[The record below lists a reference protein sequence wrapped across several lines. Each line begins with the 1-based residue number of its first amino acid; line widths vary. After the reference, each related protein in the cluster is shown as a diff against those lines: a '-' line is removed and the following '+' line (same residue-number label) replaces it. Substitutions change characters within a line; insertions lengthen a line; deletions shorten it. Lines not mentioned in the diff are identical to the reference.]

1 MHRKLYA
8 ACIGAVAILVS
19 IAACHA
25 GLPRPQYVEQKTSDL
40 KPVPFPPPPARVEF
54 VPDEPPDH
62 DVVWIDGEWEWAGR
76 AWAWKRGRWV
86 VPPPNA
92 GFSPWAAVRSND
104 GMLYIAAGTWR
115 DTKGEAIAAPKA
127 IAYGKPTAGAIVDS
141 EGVSEHTGKSIK
153 EDKTDDDDSSLD
165 AGTKAEQKA
174 EQKAVKA
181 EKKAAKK
188 EETKNVATD
197 KDKDGDGIDDDQE

>member
-1 MHRKLYA
+1 
-8 ACIGAVAILVS
+8 
-19 IAACHA
+19 
-25 GLPRPQYVEQKTSDL
+25 
-40 KPVPFPPPPARVEF
+40 
-54 VPDEPPDH
+54 
-62 DVVWIDGEWEWAGR
+62 
-76 AWAWKRGRWV
+76 
-86 VPPPNA
+86 
-92 GFSPWAAVRSND
+92 
-104 GMLYIAAGTWR
+104 MLYIAAGTWR